1 MDEWGKELHD
11 FVFEKTG
18 WQMPRGDS
26 YISVDPLKAPVA
38 PRVFRTEQGNPALMQ
53 SQGIYPPVLPQP
65 GKYLE
70 RATSPVTQR
79 GELKV
84 TFDNAP
90 PGMRVQEIPKSG
102 DPLMNITHD
111 VGYSPFRTPR

>member
-1 MDEWGKELHD
+1 MYQPAVPLVQPVRVSPPSLDLGKH
-11 FVFEKTG
+11 
-18 WQMPRGDS
+18 
-26 YISVDPLKAPVA
+26 PV
-38 PRVFRTEQGNPALMQ
+38 
-53 SQGIYPPVLPQP
+53 
-65 GKYLE
+65 LE

-90 PGMRVQEIPKSG
+90 QGMRVQEIPKSG